1 MIPGS
6 SPPVN
11 TMCIV
16 DCLRQLFAE
25 KPSARPPM
33 RERSVLCS
41 SPSGLHR
48 MAYTEWGDPLNP
60 RVLVCV
66 HGLTRN
72 GRDFDFLAQALASHY
87 RVICPDLPGRGRSDR
102 LAAAA
107 EYVPPTYAADLVTL
121 IARLDVESVDWVGTS
136 LGGLVGMI
144 LASQPRSPIRR
155 LVLNDV
161 GPEISAASLR
171 RIGQY
176 LGKSGPFESVEAGA
190 ACLRALAPGFGP
202 HTDAQWLA
210 LSRPM
215 LRARPEGDWR
225 LHYDPAIAVPY
236 AAVTPE
242 SSAQGEA
249 LLWQLYDRVKAD
261 TLLLRGAESDLLTH
275 ETCLEM
281 GRRGPKAT
289 VAEIPGVGHAP
300 MFLDEAQV
308 AVVREFLLAR

>member
-72 GRDFDFLAQALASHY
+72 GRDFDFLAQALTSHY

-171 RIGQY
+171 RIGEY
-176 LGKSGPFESVEAGA
+176 LGSAPRFPSMEDAEKYIRYVSAPFG
-190 ACLRALAPGFGP
+190 
-202 HTDAQWLA
+202 A
-210 LSRPM
+210 LSDEQWRH
-215 LRARPEGDWR
+215 LTQYSVRAVAAGGFEMI
-225 LHYDPAIAVPY
+225 YDPAIGEPY
-236 AAVTPE
+236 RTAFLAGDVSFWP
-242 SSAQGEA
+242 
-249 LLWQLYDRVKAD
+249 LYDAIGCP
-261 TLLLRGAESDLLTH
+261 TLVIRGAESDLLLRDTALRMK
-275 ETCLEM
+275 E
-281 GRRGPKAT
+281 RGPRAQLVE
-289 VAEIPGVGHAP
+289 VAGVGHAP
-300 MFLDEAQV
+300 MLMNEEQV
-308 AVVREFLLAR
+308 ALVRGFLLGV